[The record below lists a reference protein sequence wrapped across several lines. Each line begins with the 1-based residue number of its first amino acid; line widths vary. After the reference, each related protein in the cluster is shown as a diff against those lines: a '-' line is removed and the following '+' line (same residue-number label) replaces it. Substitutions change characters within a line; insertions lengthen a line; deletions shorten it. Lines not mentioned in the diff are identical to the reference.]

1 MGFGFWKK
9 KGEGPEDEKR
19 RATPPREA
27 KSPQESDFQVR
38 LRRIAIGAAVLL
50 SALVIAGPFFVSHR
64 AIEAESP
71 AKTEI
76 PPAPSA
82 AASVPSEA
90 SAVVKA
96 PETSV
101 PAAPA
106 GAQPMAGSG
115 QGASPQAQAPAAQP
129 AQPAQPQPDVKSSKI
144 ASAEDAARA
153 KAKADAEAK
162 ARAAEIARQ
171 NERAKAALDKKAK
184 EAKKQS
190 EDQLAAAI
198 QRESGRKGAAADARA
213 SKDQKAAGG
222 AWTMPLG
229 AFSDPAAAKKVAA
242 TARANGVP
250 VSVSTAKSGGKAL
263 TRVTAGP
270 FKTRDQAAAAEGR
283 LAMAGLRA
291 GAPRQSK

>member
-1 MGFGFWKK
+1 MGFCFWKK
-9 KGEGPEDEKR
+9 KGEGSEDEKR
-19 RATPPREA
+19 RTKPAREVN
-27 KSPQESDFQVR
+27 SPQDSDFQVR
-38 LRRIAIGAAVLL
+38 LRRTAIGAAVLL

-64 AIEAESP
+64 AVEAESP

-76 PPAPSA
+76 PPAPSP

-101 PAAPA
+101 PAAPS
-106 GAQPMAGSG
+106 GAQPMADSD
-115 QGASPQAQAPAAQP
+115 QGASRQAQAPAAQP
-129 AQPAQPQPDVKSSKI
+129 APTQPDMKDSKI

-162 ARAAEIARQ
+162 ARAAEIAKQ

-190 EDQLAAAI
+190 DDQLAAAI
-198 QRESGRKGAAADARA
+198 QRESGRKGAAADAKA

-222 AWTMPLG
+222 VWTMPLG
-229 AFSDPAAAKKVAA
+229 AFSDPAAAKKGAA

-250 VSVSTAKSGGKAL
+250 VAVSTAKSGGKAL

-283 LAMAGLRA
+283 LAMAGIRA

>member
-9 KGEGPEDEKR
+9 KDEGSEDEKR
-19 RATPPREA
+19 RTKPAREV
-27 KSPQESDFQVR
+27 KSPQDSDFQVR

-64 AIEAESP
+64 AVEAESP

-76 PPAPSA
+76 PPAPSP

-90 SAVVKA
+90 SAMVKA

-101 PAAPA
+101 PAAPS
-106 GAQPMAGSG
+106 GAQPMADSD
-115 QGASPQAQAPAAQP
+115 QGASRQAQAPAPAAQP
-129 AQPAQPQPDVKSSKI
+129 AQAQPDMKDPKI

-162 ARAAEIARQ
+162 ARAAEIAKQ

-198 QRESGRKGAAADARA
+198 QRESGRKGAAADAKA

-222 AWTMPLG
+222 VWTMPLG
-229 AFSDPAAAKKVAA
+229 AFSDPAAATKVAA

-250 VSVSTAKSGGKAL
+250 VAVSTAKSGGKAL

-270 FKTRDQAAAAEGR
+270 FKTREQAAAAEGR
-283 LAMAGLRA
+283 LAMAGIRA

>member
-1 MGFGFWKK
+1 MGFGFWKN
-9 KGEGPEDEKR
+9 KGEGSEDEKR
-19 RATPPREA
+19 RTKPAREV
-27 KSPQESDFQVR
+27 KSPQDSDFQVR

-64 AIEAESP
+64 AVEAESP

-76 PPAPSA
+76 PPAPSP

-101 PAAPA
+101 PAAPS
-106 GAQPMAGSG
+106 GAQPMADSD
-115 QGASPQAQAPAAQP
+115 QGASRQAQAPAAQP
-129 AQPAQPQPDVKSSKI
+129 AQTQPDMKDSKI
-144 ASAEDAARA
+144 ASAEDAAHA

-162 ARAAEIARQ
+162 ARAAEIAKQ

-198 QRESGRKGAAADARA
+198 QRESGRKGAAADAKA

-222 AWTMPLG
+222 VWTMPLG

-250 VSVSTAKSGGKAL
+250 VAVSTAKSGGKAL

-283 LAMAGLRA
+283 LAMAGIRA

>member
-9 KGEGPEDEKR
+9 KGEGSEDEKR
-19 RATPPREA
+19 RTKPAREV
-27 KSPQESDFQVR
+27 KSPQDSDFQVR

-64 AIEAESP
+64 AVEAESP
-71 AKTEI
+71 VKTEI
-76 PPAPSA
+76 PPAPSP

-101 PAAPA
+101 PAAPS
-106 GAQPMAGSG
+106 GAQPMADSD
-115 QGASPQAQAPAAQP
+115 QGASRQAQAPAAQP
-129 AQPAQPQPDVKSSKI
+129 AQAQPDMKDSKI

-162 ARAAEIARQ
+162 ARAAEIAKQ

-198 QRESGRKGAAADARA
+198 QRESGRKGAAADAKA

-222 AWTMPLG
+222 VWTMPLG

-250 VSVSTAKSGGKAL
+250 VAVSTAKSGGKAL

-283 LAMAGLRA
+283 LAMAGIRA

>member
-9 KGEGPEDEKR
+9 KGEGSEDEKR
-19 RATPPREA
+19 RTKPAREV
-27 KSPQESDFQVR
+27 KSPQDSDFQVR

-64 AIEAESP
+64 AVEAESP

-76 PPAPSA
+76 PPAPSP

-101 PAAPA
+101 PAAPS
-106 GAQPMAGSG
+106 GAQPMADSD
-115 QGASPQAQAPAAQP
+115 QGASRQAQAPAAQP
-129 AQPAQPQPDVKSSKI
+129 AQAQPDMKDSKI

-162 ARAAEIARQ
+162 ARAAEIAKQ

-198 QRESGRKGAAADARA
+198 QRESGRKGAAADAKA

-222 AWTMPLG
+222 VWTMPLG

-250 VSVSTAKSGGKAL
+250 VAVSTAKSGGKAL

-283 LAMAGLRA
+283 LAMAGIRA